1 MLTFNTEKEFNDF
14 RFGDL
19 NYNSINKHYFTMN
32 RVSANESKIV
42 VNVSPNHIYETE
54 TEYALILD
62 ANTVVFLARWQVD
75 YSYYGVE
82 VLLMKEAFIPEKSD
96 DFSDTFLTADEND
109 LTWEFWLET
118 ARMQE
123 SNDKIVRWSKRE
135 Y

>member
-19 NYNSINKHYFTMN
+19 NYNSINKHYYIMN
-32 RVSANESKIV
+32 RVSDDENKIV
-42 VNVSPNHIYETE
+42 VNVDPNHIYETE

-82 VLLMKEAFIPEKSD
+82 VLLMKDHFAPKKWG
-96 DFSDTFLTADEND
+96 DFSDSFFVDED
-109 LTWEFWLET
+109 TSTWEHWLRA
-118 ARMQE
+118 ARLQE